1 MNEIID
7 DQFNWNF
14 PPNTFGADEG
24 QSGTETIF
32 SDEDN
37 LGRESSQNSI
47 NNPIKEDEKVLVK
60 YQFKNLN
67 SDLFPKKNDY
77 LKRIQSAKK
86 FLDDES
92 QKLLLYSQQLLTR
105 QHGQIQYVHPFHLPS
120 LGNVQD

>member
-86 FLDDES
+86 FLDDI
-92 QKLLLYSQQLLTR
+92 KDLT
-105 QHGQIQYVHPFHLPS
+105 GDEIE
-120 LGNVQD
+120 

>member
-37 LGRESSQNSI
+37 LGR
-47 NNPIKEDEKVLVK
+47 KVLK
-60 YQFKNLN
+60 IQLII
-67 SDLFPKKNDY
+67 LLKKM
-77 LKRIQSAKK
+77 KK
-86 FLDDES
+86 F
-92 QKLLLYSQQLLTR
+92 
-105 QHGQIQYVHPFHLPS
+105 
-120 LGNVQD
+120 